1 MKKNKENLEKLI
13 KGWTKINP
21 PGLQYFLDV
30 IVPEYYKRMKTI
42 STIDFADRVFS
53 EFVRLTYVRADGMVQ
68 CCTCKKRFH
77 RTVIQNGHYKKR
89 SAYKY
94 RFSMDNCHP
103 QCETCNV
110 FLSWNYREYYLFMVD
125 KYGEEKE
132 RSIREDNS
140 TKKLLDYDL
149 IEDCVNRHG
158 FIKEKKQRLIDNQSI
173 AEYWINPLQ
182 MDQQILI

>member
-13 KGWTKINP
+13 KGRTKINP

-30 IVPEYYKRMKTI
+30 IVPEYYKRMKSI

-53 EFVRLTYVRADGMVQ
+53 EFVRLTYVREDGMCQ

-89 SAYKY
+89 SSYKY

-110 FLSWNYREYYLFMVD
+110 FLSGNYREYYLFMVD

-173 AEYWINPLQ
+173 AEY
-182 MDQQILI
+182 

>member
-13 KGWTKINP
+13 KGRTKINP
-21 PGLQYFLDV
+21 PGLKYFLDV
-30 IVPEYYKRMKTI
+30 IIPEYYPRMRKSI

-53 EFVRLTYVRADGMVQ
+53 EFVRLTYVREDGMVQ

-110 FLSWNYREYYLFMVD
+110 FLSGNYREYYLFMVD

-132 RSIREDNS
+132 RSIREDNT

-173 AEYWINPLQ
+173 AEY
-182 MDQQILI
+182 